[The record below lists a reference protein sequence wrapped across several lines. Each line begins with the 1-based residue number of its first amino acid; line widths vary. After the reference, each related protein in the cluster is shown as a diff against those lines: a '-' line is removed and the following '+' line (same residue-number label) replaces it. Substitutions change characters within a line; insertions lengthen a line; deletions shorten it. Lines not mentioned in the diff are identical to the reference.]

1 MVRPPSEEV
10 EDDRSRGRRALPE
23 GTRVYG
29 IQRVRHAGEV
39 YDRRHLEDEARRELA
54 KTIQRDGYVVLD
66 SPVGKWVT
74 EVFEPEDGTTW
85 TWEVYR
91 LKAYVVPV

>member
-1 MVRPPSEEV
+1 M
-10 EDDRSRGRRALPE
+10 EDDRPRGLDAFPE

-29 IQRVRHAGEV
+29 VQRVRRKGEV
-39 YDRRHLEDEARRELA
+39 YDTRHLEDEARRTLA
-54 KTIQRDGYVVLD
+54 ATIKRDGYVLLD
-66 SPVGKWVT
+66 SAVGKWVT

-91 LKAYVVPV
+91 LKGYAVPHD